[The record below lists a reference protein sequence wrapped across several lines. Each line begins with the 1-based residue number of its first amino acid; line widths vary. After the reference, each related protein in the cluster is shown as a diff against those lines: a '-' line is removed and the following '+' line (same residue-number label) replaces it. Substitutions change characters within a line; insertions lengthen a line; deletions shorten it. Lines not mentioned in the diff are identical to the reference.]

1 MPNQQQMRFE
11 FSELERRLVFNTDLC
26 LSEVGQ
32 QLAMRSSN
40 KEGKFVVL
48 CSETDGEEFLEILAR
63 EFARCG
69 FRSSEEV
76 LRGLAAR
83 LEVSG
88 FSVKAKTPLQEGG
101 PQHGMHSDLLGN

>member
-1 MPNQQQMRFE
+1 MSKKMRFE

-40 KEGKFVVL
+40 KEGKFVVI
-48 CSETDGEEFLEILAR
+48 CSEADGEDFLEILAR

-69 FRSSEEV
+69 FRPSEEV
-76 LRGLAAR
+76 LRALAAR
-83 LEVSG
+83 LGVSG
-88 FSVKAKTPLQEGG
+88 FPAKTKPPLQEGI
-101 PQHGMHSDLLGN
+101 PELPVQN